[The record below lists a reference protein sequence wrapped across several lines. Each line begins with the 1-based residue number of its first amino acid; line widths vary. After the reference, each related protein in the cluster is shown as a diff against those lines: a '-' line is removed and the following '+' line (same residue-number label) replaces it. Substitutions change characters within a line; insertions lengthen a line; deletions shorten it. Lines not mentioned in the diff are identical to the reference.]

1 MRLVDAD
8 LAHIYLNEEA
18 CEQIR
23 EMPTIDTVAVVRCKD
38 CIYLEEQ
45 ITDTVGFCYVHEDYA
60 GADDFC
66 SYGEKK

>member
-38 CIYLEEQ
+38 CKYLEEQ
-45 ITDTVGFCYVHEDYA
+45 ITDTVGFCSVHEDYV

-66 SYGEKK
+66 SYGEKR